1 MKTHTRHI
9 IDFDDLELEIPFDD
23 PYGMDIEDEMLIDR
37 MPDGKIVLSYIVTDD
52 HAQDMNPAEEECS
65 GWQEFR
71 VFESQRDADEVS
83 EMFSCESCDYPHRE
97 HVDDDGNMRTDLAE
111 WIGCDGWVTPAAQKA
126 LDEGRAFF
134 FEKYEHGLVNYALRG
149 ESSRVD
155 RQWDVTG
162 FAGFMWADDDW
173 GDGVDIEQAA
183 RDFLETYTAWCN
195 GWVYGVV
202 HCTYE
207 ADGTFIDHESC
218 WGFIGAEWAISEL
231 KDEHAGYLT

>member
-37 MPDGKIVLSYIVTDD
+37 MPDGKIVVSYIVTDD
-52 HAQDMNPAEEECS
+52 HAGGENPAEEECW
-65 GWQEFR
+65 GWDPWIIL
-71 VFESQRDADEVS
+71 ESQRDADELSQLLNTCTRCGYEFDDHDPEQYEPGEAHEFVNS
-83 EMFSCESCDYPHRE
+83 HRE
-97 HVDDDGNMRTDLAE
+97 AM
-111 WIGCDGWVTPAAQKA
+111 KA
-126 LDEGRAFF
+126 GRAFY

-149 ESSRVD
+149 EASQVD
-155 RQWDVTG
+155 RQWDVTAI
-162 FAGFMWADDDW
+162 AGFMEAADDVTPSADYS
-173 GDGVDIEQAA
+173 IEDMA
-183 RDFLETYTAWCN
+183 RASLETYTAWCN

-207 ADGTFIDHESC
+207 ADGTFIDEESC
-218 WGFIGAEWAISEL
+218 WGFIGDEWAISQL